1 MQGICL
7 SVCLSVCLYLDTV
20 TAVSTIWVVDHERL
34 FPESQ
39 VYVTLLRNET
49 MKDGGE
55 LQRRLNV
62 TLQSAHN
69 TTQSPHEYSINT
81 DP

>member
-1 MQGICL
+1 
-7 SVCLSVCLYLDTV
+7 
-20 TAVSTIWVVDHERL
+20 L

-39 VYVTLLRNET
+39 VYVTLLRDET

-62 TLQSAHN
+62 AVQSAHN
-69 TTQSPHEYSINT
+69 TTQSQREYSINT